1 MMNRE
6 PQPQGM
12 RHKKFAVFILSN
24 GRANNVITV
33 KTLRKYGY
41 TGDIKIICDNL
52 DPQLPEYQKNY
63 PDMVEVFDKPAY
75 AKKIDTGINNDK
87 EMRAIVY
94 ARNASYD
101 IADRLGLTHF
111 MQCDDDY
118 AYFGY
123 REEKDGVLYTREHY
137 HLDESFDAMMDF
149 LDTTPA
155 MTIAFAQGGDYI
167 GGAGNPFFYKGLTRK
182 CMNSFFCRTDR
193 RVHFVGKQNEDVS
206 TYVTLG
212 SRGGLLF
219 TYTKHYIRPM
229 ATQQQPGGM
238 TEAYKESG
246 GYIKPFSSV
255 VFAPNCIKVSYLNSG
270 HGRIHHH
277 ILWGGAVPMII
288 NERWKK

>member
-1 MMNRE
+1 MTNRE

-24 GRANNVITV
+24 GRADNVITV

-111 MQCDDDY
+111 MRVMMTMPIL
-118 AYFGY
+118 AT
-123 REEKDGVLYTREHY
+123 EKKKMECCTRW
-137 HLDESFDAMMDF
+137 S
-149 LDTTPA
+149 
-155 MTIAFAQGGDYI
+155 TIIWMKA
-167 GGAGNPFFYKGLTRK
+167 LMR
-182 CMNSFFCRTDR
+182 
-193 RVHFVGKQNEDVS
+193 
-206 TYVTLG
+206 
-212 SRGGLLF
+212 
-219 TYTKHYIRPM
+219 
-229 ATQQQPGGM
+229 
-238 TEAYKESG
+238 
-246 GYIKPFSSV
+246 
-255 VFAPNCIKVSYLNSG
+255 
-270 HGRIHHH
+270 
-277 ILWGGAVPMII
+277 
-288 NERWKK
+288 

>member
-1 MMNRE
+1 MTNRE

-24 GRANNVITV
+24 GRADNVITV

-52 DPQLPEYQKNY
+52 DPQLPEYRKNY
-63 PDMVEVFDKPAY
+63 PGMVEVFDKPAY

-167 GGAGNPFFYKGLTRK
+167 GGGQGTRFSIK
-182 CMNSFFCRTDR
+182 
-193 RVHFVGKQNEDVS
+193 
-206 TYVTLG
+206 G
-212 SRGGLLF
+212 SR
-219 TYTKHYIRPM
+219 
-229 ATQQQPGGM
+229 
-238 TEAYKESG
+238 ES
-246 GYIKPFSSV
+246 V
-255 VFAPNCIKVSYLNSG
+255 
-270 HGRIHHH
+270 
-277 ILWGGAVPMII
+277 
-288 NERWKK
+288 